1 MLPLFNFLLAY
12 YSESSFDSRISSL
25 PAPDR
30 LIRSLIPWRNLE
42 QVNKIF
48 PPLLEIDLTE
58 QSTFKSGIDPVGS
71 ITSVNL
77 FLKLLTN
84 SIAGYAKKELL
95 NKPDAIL
102 AELPPTI
109 VPDDDTFFMMVKYWK
124 YVLPTSAQSPT
135 ERDELLAAKAQKLFE
150 MMIQGYTISTS
161 ATTPTSTTSHNNY
174 KRSLSVCSSAVLSTL
189 LELWTK
195 VDPYRAVDT
204 IELMM
209 KLGITPTAQ
218 DFSIVIKSLIDI
230 NRLNECELLLNLH
243 LSAVADLRSPDP
255 TCCDLVLEAFATQK
269 APRSLRDDPGERATK
284 LVSKIVTA
292 GGKVSSNMA
301 MQTMMA
307 WSRSRSPLSARK
319 AEQFLRSSLASGM
332 PPLHQH
338 FNKLLDIYG
347 KVDLRN
353 TTLKSEEILQW
364 MRNLELEPNLVTYNS
379 VLSAWGR
386 SNDPL
391 AEERAFAIFD
401 KILEQGLQ
409 PDIITYTSLLSAI
422 SRSRDP
428 NAPVRADDIFEQMLH
443 DHISPDI
450 VAYSILIS
458 VWSKS
463 FHRNKEDRV
472 LEIYER

>member
-1 MLPLFNFLLAY
+1 MLPFFNFLLAY
-12 YSESSFDSRISSL
+12 YSETSFDSRVSSL

-30 LIRSLIPWRNLE
+30 LIRALIPWNDLE
-42 QVNKIF
+42 KVNRIF
-48 PPLLEIDLTE
+48 PPLLDVDLTE
-58 QSTFKSGIDPVGS
+58 LKIFKDGIEPVGT

-102 AELPPTI
+102 AELPLSTI
-109 VPDDDTFFMMVKYWK
+109 VPNDDTFFMMVKYWK
-124 YVLPTSAQSPT
+124 YVLPTCAQGAT
-135 ERDELLAAKAQKLFE
+135 ERDEVLASKAQALFE
-150 MMIQGYTISTS
+150 MMIQGNGNPITITAISEKRMICS
-161 ATTPTSTTSHNNY
+161 A
-174 KRSLSVCSSAVLSTL
+174 LVFSSL

-195 VDPYRAVDT
+195 VDAYQAVDT

-209 KLGITPTAQ
+209 KVGYTPSAQ
-218 DFSIVIKSLIDI
+218 DFALVIKSLIDI

-243 LSAVADLRSPDP
+243 FTAVTDLRTPDP
-255 TCCDLVLEAFATQK
+255 TCCNLVLEAFATPK
-269 APRSLRDDPGERATK
+269 AARSLRDDPGERVTK
-284 LVSKIVTA
+284 LISRIVA
-292 GGKVSSNMA
+292 SGGKVSSNMA
-301 MQTMMA
+301 MQAMMA

-319 AEQFLRSSLASGM
+319 AEQFLRSSLASGTQ
-332 PPLHQH
+332 PLHQH

-353 TTLKSEEILQW
+353 TTLKSEVILLW
-364 MRNLELEPNLVTYNS
+364 MRDLELEPNLVTYNS

-401 KILEQGLQ
+401 KVLEQGLQ

-428 NAPVRADDIFEQMLH
+428 NAPIRADDIFEQMLH
-443 DHISPDI
+443 DHINPDI
-450 VAYSILIS
+450 IAYSILIS

-463 FHRNKEDRV
+463 FRRDKEDRV